1 MKLLPPPTPH
11 LGLKMIYYKHFHFP
25 YFTVEFTASEVKRT
39 SNMETYLHG
48 LLKAT
53 NYSIR
58 VLAFTST
65 GDGLHSIPVYCSTD
79 EDVPEAPANIKAS
92 ALTAESILISWL
104 PPTQRNGLIT
114 HYTVYSKEAGRKGQT
129 RSEYTMRLICI
140 SDSMLSSLKGA
151 HN

>member
-1 MKLLPPPTPH
+1 
-11 LGLKMIYYKHFHFP
+11 MISLSLI
-25 YFTVEFTASEVKRT
+25 VEFTPSEVKRT

-92 ALTAESILISWL
+92 ALTAESILLSWL
-104 PPTQRNGLIT
+104 PPIQRNGLIT
-114 HYTVYSKEAGRKGQT
+114 HYNVYSKDALRKGQT
-129 RSEYTMRLICI
+129 RS
-140 SDSMLSSLKGA
+140 K
-151 HN
+151 

>member
-1 MKLLPPPTPH
+1 MRKNFRWAGRKLSFKCTTT
-11 LGLKMIYYKHFHFP
+11 I
-25 YFTVEFTASEVKRT
+25 T
-39 SNMETYLHG
+39 
-48 LLKAT
+48 AT

-104 PPTQRNGLIT
+104 TPIQRNGLIT
-114 HYTVYSKEAGRKGQT
+114 HYTVYSKDAGRKGQT
-129 RSEYTMRLICI
+129 RSELRIVAGV
-140 SDSMLSSLKGA
+140 SLSYDKCEVLEMGNK
-151 HN
+151 NRN